1 MLLKFFVTGYQ
12 TRLPSLFI
20 RAYSQ
25 QLPTPPN
32 ISLLESPE
40 HSAKARTWISQ
51 FQQIPSLPRKLVQ
64 LSFSASS
71 GPGGQHVNRTNSKAT
86 LRCPVNSEWIPQWA
100 RPILVKSPQY
110 APSTHSILI
119 TSSVS
124 RSQHQNVDDCLSK
137 LQSLVLSAASAGIRN
152 ETPEEQKKIVESH
165 ERVAKERRR
174 KEKTQRSDVKKS
186 RGKSYSGAWD

>member
-1 MLLKFFVTGYQ
+1 MLSKFFVTGYR
-12 TRLPSLFI
+12 TRLPLLS

-25 QLPTPPN
+25 QLPIPPN
-32 ISLLESPE
+32 IPLLESPE
-40 HSAKARTWISQ
+40 HSAKARAWITQ
-51 FQQIPSLPRKLVQ
+51 FQRIPSIPRKLVQ

-86 LRCPVNSEWIPQWA
+86 LRCPVNAEWIPQWA

-137 LQSLVLSAASAGIRN
+137 LQTLVLSAASAGIRN
-152 ETPEEQKKIVESH
+152 ETPEEQKKVVEGH
-165 ERVAKERRR
+165 ERVAKERKR
-174 KEKTQRSDVKKS
+174 KEKSQRSDVKKS
-186 RGKSYSGAWD
+186 RGKSYKGAWD